1 MTAPPKIRKS
11 QGRATARSLQ
21 FWTNQDRARALS
33 GKEAP

>member
-1 MTAPPKIRKS
+1 MTAQPKIHIS